1 MTVLDKTSFFLPLEE
16 VVRQVIIHDTYVALP
31 EFEATLVHIC
41 LYLIKLCRQQAESL
55 IDLMDILFRLLK
67 EPPSIFQSRQ
77 LRAGIQQT
85 SVKQVRKDFV
95 EVVLILVL
103 LLYFLADIVQT
114 KLIID
119 ILKEQ
124 IAAIVAALLVLFSQ
138 SRWGILNY
146 HFSGILF
153 FRGRQLSYIFLSLAY
168 RYTVISVSSA

>member
-1 MTVLDKTSFFLPLEE
+1 
-16 VVRQVIIHDTYVALP
+16 
-31 EFEATLVHIC
+31 
-41 LYLIKLCRQQAESL
+41 
-55 IDLMDILFRLLK
+55 MDILFRPLK
-67 EPPSIFQSRQ
+67 EPPSIFQRRQ

-124 IAAIVAALLVLFSQ
+124 IAAIVAALLVLFS
-138 SRWGILNY
+138 
-146 HFSGILF
+146 
-153 FRGRQLSYIFLSLAY
+153 
-168 RYTVISVSSA
+168 